1 MISTPCVPLQEE
13 EAAEAAA
20 QEAVTAVLQ
29 QRAAS
34 KVAWQSAARRAALEW
49 LRSPATEAAAKAV
62 ADWQNTL
69 QVECLPQKHSS
80 VLASA

>member
-1 MISTPCVPLQEE
+1 MCAWSQLLGWPLQEE

-20 QEAVTAVLQ
+20 QEAVTAMLQ

-34 KVAWQSAARRAALEW
+34 KAAWQSAARRAALEW

-62 ADWQNTL
+62 ADWQDTL
-69 QVECLPQKHSS
+69 QVGR
-80 VLASA
+80 ASRE